1 MGICLDKISHSCGTR
16 QGLQVFERE
25 DGTVDGYCFSC
36 KTYVRHP
43 YGDERNVDSLPKKRI
58 TKSREEIMAEIN
70 EISSYPTID
79 LVDRRLRATDLDAFG
94 IKVGVDETDGV
105 TPRLIYFPYE
115 VDGDIQAY
123 KTKLIDP
130 KRFWSLGD
138 QGDVDLF
145 GWSRAISLGSK
156 RLIVVEGE
164 FDAPALTKILE
175 MHVKP
180 EYKDSLPAVCSLP
193 HGAASAGKDLSRLA
207 PKIRKH
213 FTDISFCFDKDAA
226 GELATTE
233 ACKVFPEAT
242 VITLPEK
249 DANECVIKGKTKA
262 AYNATVF
269 KAEKP
274 KNTRLISLDE
284 IYESA
289 KEAPEMGVSMPWKA
303 VTEWMRGARTGETVY
318 VGAAPKM
325 GKSEVVNALGA
336 HFVCEHGWDAL
347 FAKPEENNKKTV
359 KLLAGKVA
367 SKRFH
372 DPNEAFDEEAYER
385 AGSKLKGDKV
395 FMIDLYQHVGWDS
408 LKQDITAFAKRNDK
422 DKVVFIDPITNLTNG
437 MSSSDANTAL
447 QQISQE
453 LAAMAKDLN
462 LLIFI
467 FCHLRNPDSGLSHDR
482 GGQVL
487 TSQFAGSRAM
497 ERSCNYMFALE
508 GNKDPDLSEDER
520 NMRDF
525 VLLADREFGEVGR
538 CRLFWNK
545 ETTQFAE
552 VNIK

>member
-1 MGICLDKISHSCGTR
+1 MGGLCLDKLPHSCGTR
-16 QGLQVFERE
+16 KGLQVYGQE
-25 DGTVDGYCFSC
+25 DGGVNGYCHSC
-36 KTYVRHP
+36 DTFVTHP
-43 YGDERNVDSLPKKRI
+43 YGEPKTIETMPKQRI
-58 TKSREEIMAEIN
+58 SKSREEIISEIKDV
-70 EISSYPTID
+70 SQYPVVD
-79 LVDRRLRATDLDAFG
+79 LADRRLRAADLDAFG
-94 IKVGVDETDGV
+94 IRVGVDESDGV

-115 VDGDIQAY
+115 IDGEITAY

-138 QGDVDLF
+138 QSEVDLF
-145 GWSRAISLGSK
+145 GWSRAISLGAK
-156 RLIVVEGE
+156 RLIIVEGE

-175 MHVKP
+175 MHVKL
-180 EYKDSLPAVCSLP
+180 EYKDNLPAVCSLP
-193 HGAASAGKDLSRLA
+193 HGAASAGSDLSRLA

-213 FTDISFCFDKDAA
+213 FSEVSFCFDKDAA
-226 GELATTE
+226 GELAIIE

-249 DANECVIKGKTKA
+249 DANDCVIKGKTKA
-262 AYNATVF
+262 AYNATIF

-274 KNTRLISLDE
+274 KNTRLVSLDD
-284 IYESA
+284 IYETA
-289 KEAPEMGVSMPWKA
+289 KEAPVMGVSMPWQE
-303 VTEWMRGARTGETVY
+303 VTRWMRGARVGETVY
-318 VGAAPKM
+318 IASAPKM

-347 FAKPEENNKKTV
+347 FAKPEEANKKTV

-372 DPNEAFDEEAYER
+372 DPDVAFDEEAFDR
-385 AGSKLKGDKV
+385 AGAKLKGNKV
-395 FMIDLYQHVGWDS
+395 FMIDLYQHVGWES
-408 LKQDITAFAKRNDK
+408 LKQDITAFANRNDK

-437 MSSSDANTAL
+437 MSSSDANTKL

-453 LAAMAKDLN
+453 LAAMAKDLG

-508 GNKDPDLSEDER
+508 GNKDPDLSDEER
-520 NMRDF
+520 NLRDF

-538 CRLFWNK
+538 CKLYWDK
-545 ETTQFAE
+545 VTTQFNE
-552 VNIK
+552 VSR